1 MGRMLLRILDFAGFG
16 AVEQVMRH
24 RSFRIYLFGHIP
36 NVIGVWVVRVAIGWL
51 AWQLTGSAFWL
62 GAVAAA
68 DSLPVLVLGPI
79 GGALA
84 DRLDRRKISI
94 VTQAALAVI
103 AVILTVLTVSGFM
116 TIWILFALALS
127 RGITAAFWQPVRL
140 ALMPNLVPR
149 EEIPTA
155 IALNSSTFHS
165 AQFIGPAV
173 AAGLLKL
180 GGPALA
186 FGFNIIAA
194 SFMVWVLLAIDAPI
208 RSGDKR
214 AHGSVYADVVAGIRY
229 GLTHAGIAP
238 MLLLLLVLGTAIRPL
253 TELMPG
259 FADLVFGLDVGGYSL
274 MVSSVGLGAMSG
286 AVWMLRQGNRGGITA
301 IALRSGLIGGAAA
314 LLFALTSWLPLAL
327 VCLAVLGF
335 SMTSGGVATQQLV
348 QLAVPDDMRGRVLSL
363 FGMIFRAGPA
373 AGALLMGWIADA
385 TGLSWPV
392 GIGAALGLVVFMFAH
407 GRRERLQA
415 LLETPN
421 DARTERAQ
429 LVDPAAV
436 GSAPTERPAE

>member
-1 MGRMLLRILDFAGFG
+1 MTSAKRHPTLEVLSSRDIQFFVSSRFFSAASQTLLRATIAWHVFA
-16 AVEQVMRH
+16 V
-24 RSFRIYLFGHIP
+24 
-36 NVIGVWVVRVAIGWL
+36 
-51 AWQLTGSAFWL
+51 TGSAFWL
-62 GAVAAA
+62 GVVAAA
-68 DSLPVLVLGPI
+68 DSMPVLVLGPI

-94 VTQAALAVI
+94 VTQAALAVV
-103 AVILTVLTVSGFM
+103 AVILTVLTVSGLI
-116 TIWILFALALS
+116 TIWILFALALA

-186 FGFNIIAA
+186 FGVNVIAA
-194 SFMVWVLLAIDAPI
+194 GFMVWVLLAIDSPK

-214 AHGSVYADVVAGIRY
+214 TRGSVYAEMVAGMRY

-238 MLLLLLVLGTAIRPL
+238 MLLLLLVLGLAIRPL

-301 IALRSGLIGGAAA
+301 IALRSGVLGGAAA

-335 SMTSGGVATQQLV
+335 SMTSGGISTQQLI
-348 QLAVPDDMRGRVLSL
+348 QLAVPDEMRGRVLSL

-373 AGALLMGWIADA
+373 AGALLMGWFADA

-392 GIGAALGLVVFMFAH
+392 GIGAALGLAVFVVAN
-407 GRRERLQA
+407 GRRARLQA
-415 LLETPN
+415 LLEAPDELPQTAN
-421 DARTERAQ
+421 SNGDAVEPSRSRTES
-429 LVDPAAV
+429 AA
-436 GSAPTERPAE
+436 E